1 MKRQDLIVFAPT
13 RRGPF
18 ELVIIPSCWA
28 MLYST
33 DLLPV
38 SQSLPPTRYGDG
50 TLRHAGGR
58 LLSTLEGGYDLAG
71 LASAAAAHVGALI

>member
-58 LLSTLEGGYDLAG
+58 LQRALCLAKNPLDELLGVEGA
-71 LASAAAAHVGALI
+71 